1 MTARGSDPEHAVS
14 HLSPLHC
21 AKNTKNHTYQCGA
34 NAISLKCL
42 FDDRTLTWGHF
53 SYKYGQKWP
62 ILTPPD
68 PILDPPPPKLARG
81 GHFCP
86 NFRKVGQNLIWNFY
100 GENGQFFDFPD
111 PPPGPE
117 ANLAKNAQKHG
128 EFLEKCPKMTKNG
141 QKWPKMAKN
150 GSFLTLFGAQ
160 ISN

>member
-1 MTARGSDPEHAVS
+1 MIVRGSDPEHAVS

-21 AKNTKNHTYQCGA
+21 ANQNKIQN
-34 NAISLKCL
+34 ISMKRKCNL
-42 FDDRTLTWGHF
+42 FKMLVWWQNSYRGHF

-62 ILTPPD
+62 ILIPSD
-68 PILDPPPPKLARG
+68 PILDFLPPKLARG

>member
-21 AKNTKNHTYQCGA
+21 ARTKPDNKYQCGA

-42 FDDRTLTWGHF
+42 FDDRTLFGSFFIQIRPKMTHF
-53 SYKYGQKWP
+53 DPPGPHFGPPPSKIGPGGAFLPKLSESWPKFNMKFLRGKWP
-62 ILTPPD
+62 I
-68 PILDPPPPKLARG
+68 
-81 GHFCP
+81 
-86 NFRKVGQNLIWNFY
+86 FR
-100 GENGQFFDFPD
+100 FPG
-111 PPPGPE
+111 PPPGSGS
-117 ANLAKNAQKHG
+117 KSGQ
-128 EFLEKCPKMTKNG
+128 KCPKTWGISREMPKND